1 MKKERVHKE
10 VSSKEAYLCIA
21 MVFGSVVLC
30 LVGGLPTAA
39 AMLVAAV
46 VAFFFAMH
54 LGYHWSEIEPE
65 ISDRMGRI
73 NATLNIM
80 WAIGL
85 FLGAILFSGTLPL
98 LVNYGF
104 RLMSP
109 RHMYLS
115 VLLICSILSVVTG
128 SSWTSSATGGLAG
141 MLVCRM
147 LGGNEAIMAGAAIC
161 GAIFGDK
168 ISPMSETTN
177 LAPVCAGTTL
187 WPHIYSQLYT
197 TGPAYIISIIFF
209 AVMDAT
215 SGISGEIPAAATA
228 MADQLGELY
237 NLSPLLLIPLILLL
251 ILCITK
257 QPAVPSLVVSSFV
270 AVIMGVIVQRSK
282 GVFTLALGASAAI
295 NGFSVSSITPEGMT
309 LISDVPYLLDRGGM
323 ISMANVVILCFCGFA
338 MTTIMSA
345 TGIMKKAV
353 EPLQK
358 FADTRFK
365 MVLTAEIACITTY
378 CLGTI
383 GYVSSMFIGP
393 AWRELYIRNGCGLQ
407 ALSRTLEDVGTTIGC
422 LVPWSQSAAFFVSAL
437 GVQPYGAGGYWKY
450 VPMPYLCPII
460 ALILAA
466 TGIGMYPLTPEQQEE
481 EMQRARD
488 EGLA

>member
-1 MKKERVHKE
+1 
-10 VSSKEAYLCIA
+10 
-21 MVFGSVVLC
+21 
-30 LVGGLPTAA
+30 
-39 AMLVAAV
+39 MLVAAV
-46 VAFFFAMH
+46 VAFFFALH
-54 LGYHWSEIEPE
+54 LGYHWDDIEPE
-65 ISDRMGRI
+65 ISERMGRI

-80 WAIGL
+80 WGIGL

-98 LVNYGF
+98 LVKYGF
-104 RLMSP
+104 QLLSP

-115 VLLICSILSVVTG
+115 ILLICSILSVATG

-141 MLVCRM
+141 ILICRM
-147 LGGNEAIMAGAAIC
+147 MGGNEATMAGAAIC

-177 LAPVCAGTTL
+177 LTPVCAGTTL

-197 TGPAYIISIIFF
+197 TGPAYIVSIIFF
-209 AVMDAT
+209 AIMDAT
-215 SGISGEIPAAATA
+215 SGIDGEIPAEAMA
-228 MADQLGELY
+228 MADQLDELY
-237 NLSPLLLIPLILLL
+237 NLNPILLLPLILLL
-251 ILCITK
+251 GLCVAK
-257 QPAVPSLVVSSFV
+257 MPAVPSLVGSSFV
-270 AVIMGVIVQRSK
+270 AVILGVIVQRSK
-282 GVFTLALGASAAI
+282 GVFTLAVGATSAVS
-295 NGFSVSSITPEGMT
+295 GFTVSSITPEGMT
-309 LISDVPYLLDRGGM
+309 VIPDVAYLLDRGGM

-338 MTTIMSA
+338 MTTIMST

-353 EPLQK
+353 EPLQRI
-358 FADTRFK
+358 ANTRFK

-383 GYVSSMFIGP
+383 GYVSSMFIGA
-393 AWRELYIRNGCGLQ
+393 AWRETYIRNGCGLQ

-422 LVPWSQSAAFFVSAL
+422 LVPWSQSAAFFVNAL
-437 GVQPYGAGGYWKY
+437 GVNPYGADGYWKY
-450 VPMPYLCPII
+450 VPMPYLCAII

-481 EMQRARD
+481 EMEKLEA